1 VELNFVENLVRKKTI
16 YFILEHEM
24 QGDLFISKSWT
35 KSDNM
40 DGRDLACRNGNY
52 EMQTKS
58 SLVHN

>member
-1 VELNFVENLVRKKTI
+1 
-16 YFILEHEM
+16 M